1 MADYRPVA
9 ALPAGM
15 RWSDL
20 IAVSTMEPVRR
31 KDARERDAFK
41 RRLALTLKE
50 ARKQAGLI
58 QEDVAE
64 LMGIDND
71 TVSRWETAG
80 REIRVYDLARLVD
93 RYQVMGDLF
102 LNPPER
108 IGEIEGA
115 VRRSRALRV
124 AWEALQASLEAE
136 HDQADD
142 DDGSGPPRGRP
153 A

>member
-9 ALPAGM
+9 AFPAGM
-15 RWSDL
+15 RWSEL
-20 IAVSTMEPVRR
+20 IAVSNMEPVRR

-41 RRLALTLKE
+41 LRLGYALKE

-64 LMGIDND
+64 FMGIDND

-102 LNPPER
+102 LHPPER
-108 IGEIEGA
+108 ITDVEGA

-124 AWEALQASLEAE
+124 AWDALQASLEAE
-136 HDQADD
+136 QDQED
-142 DDGSGPPRGRP
+142 DDGASGPPTGRP
-153 A
+153 S